1 MKKILLLVFAIAN
14 TVVYA
19 QSKKKQIIT
28 LNSRVDSFRLALSNE
43 IKLSNENSLKLN
55 NRVDSFRL
63 ALLSERQSKLSNEK
77 RDALKINNFKI
88 EIENSEAALEA
99 ERNLNNILNNELK
112 KKELIID
119 SLRAESNKNHIF
131 KGEEAYAVVN
141 KLTSAH
147 SKFYKNYKGN
157 ETYETREQE
166 RERLESLLY
175 SYHTCLGY
183 FYNYDESHFT
193 HYKNI
198 KNDKVYSTFK
208 SFKYLV
214 DTIYKLGFKICM
226 DEGIYYVDEDSKDC
240 TTECDGCD

>member
-1 MKKILLLVFAIAN
+1 MKKLLFLVFAMAN

-19 QSKKKQIIT
+19 QSKKQQIIILKNRVDSFRLALSNEINLSNKNRIT
-28 LNSRVDSFRLALSNE
+28 LNSRVDSFRLALS
-43 IKLSNENSLKLN
+43 
-55 NRVDSFRL
+55 
-63 ALLSERQSKLSNEK
+63 SERQSKLSNEK

>member
-1 MKKILLLVFAIAN
+1 MKKMLFLVFAIAN

-77 RDALKINNFKI
+77 RDALKINNCKI

-119 SLRAESNKNHIF
+119 SLRAESNNITNASDFRFNLIMSNKRESPALVISFLADYKIQLLYGNSVI
-131 KGEEAYAVVN
+131 AVFDAVGCGY
-141 KLTSAH
+141 LTDEKDAVYIKTTTGSERTYSLKSNTIDEVSITQHFFLGSA
-147 SKFYKNYKGN
+147 SIDRDVWTKTYKNY
-157 ETYETREQE
+157 
-166 RERLESLLY
+166 
-175 SYHTCLGY
+175 
-183 FYNYDESHFT
+183 SHWE
-193 HYKNI
+193 
-198 KNDKVYSTFK
+198 
-208 SFKYLV
+208 LMR
-214 DTIYKLGFKICM
+214 C
-226 DEGIYYVDEDSKDC
+226 EGDC
-240 TTECDGCD
+240 E